1 MSTGWRS
8 SCELEKSAEL
18 WTAYNRAPKDAYH
31 VFGSFETLPMK
42 YLSLQ
47 LHKVIV
53 VRSKGGGKPNIIHT
67 NIWYPPTPFYVK
79 RTQKCGFDC
88 EADSFISEHSREFR
102 GCYNSI
108 LIYNYNNKSLCNIS
122 KQFFSRKA
130 IFTDMISSVVVICNL
145 CSQINSGHLA
155 LTCT

>member
-42 YLSLQ
+42 YVSLQ

-53 VRSKGGGKPNIIHT
+53 VRSKGRGKPNIIHT
-67 NIWYPPTPFYVK
+67 NI
-79 RTQKCGFDC
+79 
-88 EADSFISEHSREFR
+88 
-102 GCYNSI
+102 
-108 LIYNYNNKSLCNIS
+108 
-122 KQFFSRKA
+122 
-130 IFTDMISSVVVICNL
+130 
-145 CSQINSGHLA
+145 
-155 LTCT
+155 